1 MANFTILEP
10 MSTGDVI
17 DRAVRIYRRNFAP
30 LVSIAAMPS
39 FIGYLA
45 TTFFWFGYSKMLL
58 SATET
63 DRPEFSPLALLMMG
77 IGGLLYPF
85 WLFAMLLTVSGMSR
99 VIGDHIMLDE
109 TITFRKCFAAARKRL
124 GDIFLMGLLGIVI
137 LFVVYIILSVI
148 FVIVIIIATLLAG
161 ITASTGMPPWFIG
174 TVTGIAALLAIGL
187 GIAAALFVIARV
199 VFLPQVVML
208 EGQTAGMS
216 LGRAMELGKGNWYRV
231 GGIVL
236 FTYFVSLSLLS
247 ALTLPVLAGLFFAGI
262 LDAEFMVSPTWN
274 ILYTSFTQV
283 SNLLCLPIWI
293 ISYTLLYFDSRVRKE
308 AYDLELLAREVNPG
322 FYWQPQRQT
331 VVMGYQVPYA
341 TNAGREYVQTS
352 PLGLAGWRPNPGNNQ
367 NNSGNTLSNHPP
379 IANAPMTQQSPLP
392 VQPQA
397 NHQVSA
403 QDELMRKF
411 GNAATAVKS
420 NSQETMGTPIYQQP
434 VVVPPD
440 LDTRKQVVI
449 LSSSCNQ
456 CGSPFEPE
464 ARFCMR
470 CGAAAF

>member
-30 LVSIAAMPS
+30 LVTIAAVPS

-45 TTFFWFGYSKMLL
+45 TTFFWFGYSKMIL
-58 SATET
+58 ATTET
-63 DRPEFSPLALLMMG
+63 EMPEVSPFSFLMMA

-85 WLFAMLLTVSGMSR
+85 WLFAMLITVSGMSR

-109 TITFRKCFAAARKRL
+109 SITFRKCFSAARKRL

-137 LFVVYIILSVI
+137 LFVVYIIFIVI
-148 FVIVIIIATLLAG
+148 FVIVAIITIILAG
-161 ITASTGMPPWFIG
+161 ITASASLPPWLVG
-174 TVTGIAALLAIGL
+174 TVTGIAILLAIGL
-187 GIAAALFVIARV
+187 GIAAALFVIARI
-199 VFLPQVVML
+199 VFLPQIVML

-247 ALTLPVLAGLFFAGI
+247 ALTLPVLAGLYFAGI

-308 AYDLELLAREVNPG
+308 AYDLELLAREMNPG
-322 FYWQPQRQT
+322 FYWQPPRQT
-331 VVMGYQVPYA
+331 AVMGYQVPYV

-352 PLGLAGWRPNPGNNQ
+352 PLGLAGWRPNQ
-367 NNSGNTLSNHPP
+367 SNSGNAVSNPPP
-379 IANAPMTQQSPLP
+379 IANTPPAQQSPLP
-392 VQPQA
+392 VQQQGTPQL
-397 NHQVSA
+397 SA
-403 QDELMRKF
+403 QDDLLRKF
-411 GNAATAVKS
+411 GNAAVRTD
-420 NSQETMGTPIYQQP
+420 SQETIGPPIYQQTI
-434 VVVPPD
+434 VGPPD
-440 LDTRKQVVI
+440 TEVGKQEVK
-449 LSSSCNQ
+449 STASCNQ
-456 CGSPFEPE
+456 CGSLFESG

-470 CGAAAF
+470 CGAPLVERLESI